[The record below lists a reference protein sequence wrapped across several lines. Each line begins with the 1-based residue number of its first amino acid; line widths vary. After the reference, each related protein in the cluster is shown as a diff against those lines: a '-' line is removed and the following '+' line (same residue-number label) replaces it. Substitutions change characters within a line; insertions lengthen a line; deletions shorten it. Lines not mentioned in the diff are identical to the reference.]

1 MKACKNR
8 WLLWS
13 LAAVLVVAAA
23 LAGCSAG
30 QASGE
35 AAEVEGTAV
44 DNTADDNQN
53 GPAAKPEAE
62 TLLIPLGLYVKD
74 GNGSRE
80 RKTSMEAAY
89 AAGQDIVV
97 LSAFFSE
104 EPTISGAGFAG
115 VWNGLREGIPEA
127 TGCKIGYR
135 LNYETASGETVSQTI
150 LGPGDTEANRAYV
163 ETYIYDDV
171 HQDGWY
177 SHLLPADVTEQTV
190 VTTIKLTGGPEV
202 AGVGDI
208 TVEAFLYQ
216 EDPAAEPVGRCR
228 VEVTKQ

>member
-1 MKACKNR
+1 M
-8 WLLWS
+8 
-13 LAAVLVVAAA
+13 AAVLILTAA

-30 QASGE
+30 PGTGDAE
-35 AAEVEGTAV
+35 AVEGTES
-44 DNTADDNQN
+44 DRMEDSGQD
-53 GPAAKPEAE
+53 GPAAKPEAP
-62 TLLIPLGLYVKD
+62 LLPLGLYVKND
-74 GNGSRE
+74 SGSRE
-80 RKTSMEAAY
+80 RMTAMEEAFV
-89 AAGQDIVV
+89 AGQDIVV

-127 TGCKIGYR
+127 AGCKIGYC

-177 SHLLPADVTEQTV
+177 SHLLPADVTEETV

-208 TVEAFLYQ
+208 AVEAFLYE
-216 EDPAAEPVGRCR
+216 EDAANEPVGRC
-228 VEVTKQ
+228 EVSVKRK